1 MKRIVLLFSF
11 LILGFFSKAQNIDSV
26 VTTLPI
32 SCNGGVGDMTV
43 YTNATTNFLYDL
55 LFLNPS
61 GNWQTYQGPN
71 ISFTSNL
78 YIVRFTWSDV

>member
-1 MKRIVLLFSF
+1 MKRILLLFSF

-43 YTNATTNFLYDL
+43 YTDATTNFLYDL
-55 LFLNPS
+55 LFLNPA
-61 GNWQTYQGPN
+61 GNWQTMIRAKHFIYSRFYI
-71 ISFTSNL
+71 ISFTWTN
-78 YIVRFTWSDV
+78 V